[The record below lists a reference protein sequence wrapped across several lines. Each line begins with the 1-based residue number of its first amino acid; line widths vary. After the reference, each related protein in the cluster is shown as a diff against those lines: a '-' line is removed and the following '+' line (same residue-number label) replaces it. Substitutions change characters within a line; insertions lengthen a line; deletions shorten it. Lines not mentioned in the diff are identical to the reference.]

1 MTSVDRLIDDV
12 ARRMTAVDAPDGFP
26 ARTLARIAAHRRP
39 AIFWKLVPVT
49 AVAGLAV
56 AGGLVLRVPDR
67 PVAPAGDAAGAAP
80 VRVAETSPAL
90 VADPPATLA
99 NGSTLARAGSI
110 PEQIWNA
117 RRIPDLARPAAIE
130 HEDIQPD
137 ALVVPLLQV
146 KPLVTEPL
154 TIEPMHGGG

>member
-26 ARTLARIAAHRRP
+26 ARTLARIAARRRP

-49 AVAGLAV
+49 AAGLAV
-56 AGGLVLRVPDR
+56 AGALVLRVPDR
-67 PVAPAGDAAGAAP
+67 PIAPTGDVAGAAP

-90 VADPPATLA
+90 VAEPPATLA

-110 PEQIWNA
+110 HERIWNA

-137 ALVVPLLQV
+137 AIVVPLLQL